1 MKRWYVVHTQ
11 PQAERRAHA
20 NLVRQG
26 FETYLPCYLKR
37 RSHARKIERVPA
49 PLFPR
54 YLFVGIDPQTMRW
67 RSIYSTFGVSHLIS
81 NGDMPAPVPEGVVEA
96 IRARHG
102 HDGLVRL
109 DDPIPFKKGD
119 RVEITQGSL
128 RDLSGL
134 FQCESD
140 DDRVFVLLELMGR
153 PVRVRVPLAAIR
165 ACA

>member
-1 MKRWYVVHTQ
+1 MRRWYVVHTH
-11 PQAERRAHA
+11 PQAERRAHV
-20 NLVRQG
+20 NLIRQG
-26 FETYLPCYLKR
+26 FEAYLPCYLKR
-37 RSHARKIERVPA
+37 RSHARKIEKVPA

-54 YLFVGIDPQTMRW
+54 YLFVGIDPEVMRW

-81 NGDMPAPVPEGVVEA
+81 NGEMPAPVPEGVVEA
-96 IRARHG
+96 IQARHG
-102 HDGLVRL
+102 LDGLVRL
-109 DDPIPFKKGD
+109 DDPIPFRKGD
-119 RVEITQGSL
+119 RVEITQGAL

-134 FQCESD
+134 FQAESD